1 MVLSWTLY
9 LSALFALVKA
19 DASATALQ
27 YDYVIVG
34 GGTAGCVL
42 ANRLSADPSISVALV
57 EAGPTVFDDPR
68 VKLVSPISPAWGS
81 ELDWNYTTT
90 PQIYANNSKLQY
102 HAGRDL
108 GGSSTLNGKK
118 NVF

>member
-27 YDYVIVG
+27 YD
-34 GGTAGCVL
+34 
-42 ANRLSADPSISVALV
+42 
-57 EAGPTVFDDPR
+57 FDDPR